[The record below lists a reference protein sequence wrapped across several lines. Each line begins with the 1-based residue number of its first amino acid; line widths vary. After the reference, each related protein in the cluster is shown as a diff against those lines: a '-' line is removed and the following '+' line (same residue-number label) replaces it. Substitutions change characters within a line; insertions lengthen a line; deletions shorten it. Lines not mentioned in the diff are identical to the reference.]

1 MPPRLDQI
9 DHHILAVLQTEA
21 RIPFA
26 ELGRRVGLST
36 PAVIER
42 VRKLE
47 DAKVILGYHAEVA
60 PARVGLPLEAFIK
73 ITVTGDKLEQFAKVV
88 RAVPEVRQAHRVTG
102 AESYIVQV
110 AARDI
115 AHLERLIDSLA
126 PYVATQTSLVLAST
140 IPWNPL
146 PTGDSSLDTPEKT

>member
-1 MPPRLDQI
+1 MPRLDQI
-9 DHHILAVLQTEA
+9 DRNILAVLQTEA
-21 RIPFA
+21 RVPFA

-47 DAKVILGYHAEVA
+47 ESRVILGYHAEVA
-60 PARVGLPLEAFIK
+60 PAAVGLPLQAFIK
-73 ITVTGDKLEQFAKVV
+73 VTIAGDKLEQFAAVV

-110 AARDI
+110 AARDLP
-115 AHLERLIDSLA
+115 HLEKLIDSLA
-126 PYVATQTSLVLAST
+126 PYLATQTSLVLAST
-140 IPWNPL
+140 ISWNSVPAL
-146 PTGDSSLDTPEKT
+146 LDDDAAAI

>member
-9 DHHILAVLQTEA
+9 DRNILAVLQTEA

-47 DAKVILGYHAEVA
+47 DSRVILGYHAEVA
-60 PARVGLPLEAFIK
+60 PTAVGLPLQAFIK
-73 ITVTGDKLEQFAKVV
+73 VTIAGDKLEQFAAVV
-88 RAVPEVRQAHRVTG
+88 RAVPEVRQAYRVTG

-110 AARDI
+110 AARDLP
-115 AHLERLIDSLA
+115 HLEKLIDSLA

-140 IPWNPL
+140 ITWNSL
-146 PTGDSSLDTPEKT
+146 PEIGPNEL

>member
-1 MPPRLDQI
+1 MPKLDHI
-9 DHHILAVLQTEA
+9 DHHILAELQ
-21 RIPFA
+21 RDGRVPFA

-36 PAVIER
+36 AAVIER

-47 DAKVILGYHAEVA
+47 EGRVILGYHAEVA
-60 PARVGLPLEAFIK
+60 TAAIGLPLQAFIK
-73 ITVTGDKLEQFAKVV
+73 VTIAGDKLERFAAVV

-110 AARDI
+110 VARDL

-126 PYVATQTSLVLAST
+126 PYVATQTSMVLAST
-140 IPWNPL
+140 ITWNSL
-146 PTGDSSLDTPEKT
+146 PPGVPADVKP

>member
-21 RIPFA
+21 RIPFT

-47 DAKVILGYHAEVA
+47 DAQVILGYHAEVA
-60 PARVGLPLEAFIK
+60 PAAIGLPLQAFIK
-73 ITVTGDKLEQFAKVV
+73 VTIAGDKLEQFAQVV
-88 RAVPEVRQAHRVTG
+88 RRIPEVRQAHRVTG

-115 AHLERLIDSLA
+115 AHLERLIDALA
-126 PYVATQTSLVLAST
+126 PYVATQTSLVLAPT
-140 IPWNPL
+140 IAWNSL
-146 PTGDSSLDTPEKT
+146 PGPPGES

>member
-1 MPPRLDQI
+1 MPPKLDQI
-9 DHHILAVLQTEA
+9 DHHVLAVLQTEA

-47 DAKVILGYHAEVA
+47 ELGVILGYHAEVA
-60 PARVGLPLEAFIK
+60 PASVGLPLQAFIK
-73 ITVTGDKLEQFAKVV
+73 VTIAGDKLEQFAEVV
-88 RAVPEVRQAHRVTG
+88 RRIPEVRQAHRVTG

-126 PYVATQTSLVLAST
+126 PYVATQTSLVLAAT
-140 IPWNPL
+140 ISWNHL
-146 PTGDSSLDTPEKT
+146 PTGPAG